1 MDKLFNIISNL
12 GSPKIVVIGDLMLD
26 KYVWGEV
33 KRISQEAPIPVI
45 NVSSED
51 VRPGGAGSVVN
62 NLKTLGA
69 QVFACGIIGDDTHGH
84 TLMEIFRQLGVD
96 STGVMIDRSRPTIM
110 KMRLMGHLQTAGKG
124 VQQLLR
130 VDYEKTHIISKEIE
144 TQLTNY
150 LHKTIPS
157 CDIVLVSDMNKGLLS
172 RSFLNTI
179 VAICKK
185 HNKVAIVDPKLMN
198 DYACYEG
205 FTAMTPNRFET
216 ELATGIKITDNDSL
230 HHAGSK
236 LASNLSLE
244 YCIITVD
251 KDGMF
256 LYKRSEGTGKNIPT
270 VPRAVFDVTG
280 AGDMVLSM
288 FGMVVGSGYSFEE
301 AAPLANIA
309 AGIEVGKIGAT
320 PVTKGEIMNELM
332 GGKNQFSGKIKDV
345 EILSVIL
352 NEHRK
357 KNDKIVFTNGCFD
370 ILHIGHIEYLKFAR
384 KQGDLLVV
392 GLNSDRSVRS
402 LKGPARPFVSELE
415 RAKMLAA
422 LEDVTYVVL
431 FDEQTPL
438 HLISAVK
445 PDVLVKGEDW
455 KNAGAVGS
463 EIVESYGGKVVF
475 APFVEGIS
483 TTNIVSRIIKRHSE
497 TESLK
502 NTVGQTS

>member
-1 MDKLFNIISNL
+1 MDKLLSIISGL
-12 GSPKIVVIGDLMLD
+12 GSPKIMVIGDLMLD

-62 NLKTLGA
+62 NLQTLGA

-84 TLMEIFRQLGVD
+84 TLLNLFQGMG
-96 STGVMIDRSRPTIM
+96 IDTRGIVIDKSRPTIL
-110 KMRLMGHLQTAGKG
+110 KMRFMGHLQTAGKG

-130 VDYEKTHIISKEIE
+130 VDYEKTHSISTAIE
-144 TQLTNY
+144 SQLTGY
-150 LHKTIPS
+150 LQETVPA
-157 CDIVLVSDMNKGLLS
+157 CDIVLISDMNKGLLS
-172 RSFLNTI
+172 HSLLKTI

-185 HNKVAIVDPKLMN
+185 HQKIAIVDPKLMS
-198 DYACYEG
+198 DYGCYEG
-205 FTAMTPNRFET
+205 FTAMTPNRNET
-216 ELATGIKITDNDSL
+216 EIATGIKITDSDSL
-230 HHAGSK
+230 HRAGNK
-236 LASNLSLE
+236 LVSSLSLE
-244 YCIITVD
+244 YCIITID

-256 LYKRSEGTGKNIPT
+256 LYHKSGNGKIIPT

-288 FGMVVGSGYSFEE
+288 FGMIVGSGHSFED
-301 AAPLANIA
+301 AALLANVA

-320 PVTKGEIMNELM
+320 PVRKGEILNELI
-332 GGKNQFSGKIKDV
+332 GGKSQFSDKIKDIEV
-345 EILSVIL
+345 LKGILH
-352 NEHRK
+352 EHRK
-357 KNDKIVFTNGCFD
+357 KNDTIVFTNGCFD

-392 GLNSDRSVRS
+392 GLNTDLSVKS
-402 LKGPARPFVSELE
+402 QKGPTRPFVSETE

-431 FDEQTPL
+431 FDELTPL
-438 HLISAVK
+438 NLIKAVR

-455 KNAGAVGS
+455 KKAGAVGG
-463 EIVESYGGKVVF
+463 EFVESYGGKVVF
-475 APFVEGIS
+475 APFVDGVS
-483 TTNIVSRIIKRHSE
+483 TTNIVSRILNRHNQMQNSKE
-497 TESLK
+497 AVS
-502 NTVGQTS
+502 QT

>member
-1 MDKLFNIISNL
+1 MDKLLGIISNL
-12 GSPKIVVIGDLMLD
+12 GSPRIMVIGDLMLD

-62 NLKTLGA
+62 NLQTLGA
-69 QVFACGIIGDDTHGH
+69 QVLACGIIGNDTYGH
-84 TLMEIFRQLGVD
+84 TLLNLFRDMGVD
-96 STGVMIDRSRPTIM
+96 TTGIMVDKSRPTIL
-110 KMRLMGHLQTAGKG
+110 KIRFLGHLQTAGKG

-130 VDYEKTHIISKEIE
+130 VDYEKTHVISAEIE
-144 TQLTNY
+144 TQLAGY
-150 LHKTIPS
+150 LNKNIPS

-172 RSFLNTI
+172 HSFLKTI
-179 VAICKK
+179 VTICKK
-185 HNKVAIVDPKLMN
+185 HEKIVIVDPKLMS
-198 DYACYEG
+198 DYSCYEG
-205 FTAMTPNRFET
+205 FTAITPNRNET
-216 ELATGIKITDNDSL
+216 EIATGIKIADNDSL
-230 HHAGSK
+230 HRAGSK
-236 LASNLSLE
+236 LVSGLSLE
-244 YCIITVD
+244 YCIITID

-256 LYKRSEGTGKNIPT
+256 LYHKSGNGKVIPT
-270 VPRAVFDVTG
+270 VPRTVFDVTG

-288 FGMVVGSGYSFEE
+288 FGMVVGTGHSFED
-301 AAPLANIA
+301 AALLANVA

-320 PVTKGEIMNELM
+320 PVSKGEIMNELM
-332 GGKNQFSGKIKDV
+332 GGKSRLSDKIRDV
-345 EILSVIL
+345 EVLKGIL

-370 ILHIGHIEYLKFAR
+370 ILHIGHVEYLKFAR

-392 GLNSDRSVRS
+392 GLNTDRSVRS
-402 LKGPARPFVSELE
+402 QKGPARPFVSETE

-431 FDEQTPL
+431 FDELTPL
-438 HLISAVK
+438 NLIRAVK

-455 KNAGAVGS
+455 KNAGAVGG
-463 EIVESYGGKVVF
+463 EFVESYGGKVVF
-475 APFVEGIS
+475 APFVEGVS
-483 TTNIVSRIIKRHSE
+483 TTNIVSRIIRRHNQ

-502 NTVGQTS
+502 DTATQIQ

>member
-1 MDKLFNIISNL
+1 MINKLLNIISNL
-12 GSPKIVVIGDLMLD
+12 GSPKIMVIGDLMLD

-62 NLKTLGA
+62 NLRTLGA
-69 QVFACGIIGDDTHGH
+69 QVLACGIVGDDTYGH
-84 TLMEIFRQLGVD
+84 TLLNIFNGMGVD
-96 STGVMIDRSRPTIM
+96 TTGIVIDKSRPTIL
-110 KMRLMGHLQTAGKG
+110 KMRFMGHLQTAGKG

-130 VDYEKTHIISKEIE
+130 VDYEKTHVISPEIE
-144 TQLTNY
+144 KQLNIY
-150 LHKTIPS
+150 LNKNIPA

-172 RSFLNTI
+172 HSFLKTI
-179 VAICKK
+179 VALCKR
-185 HNKVAIVDPKLMN
+185 HNKIAIVDPKLMS

-205 FTAMTPNRFET
+205 FTAMTPNRNET
-216 ELATGIKITDNDSL
+216 EIATGIKISDSDSL
-230 HHAGSK
+230 HRAGSK
-236 LASNLSLE
+236 LVSGLSLE
-244 YCIITVD
+244 YCIITID

-256 LYKRSEGTGKNIPT
+256 LYHKNGTGKIIPT

-288 FGMVVGSGYSFEE
+288 FGMVVGTGHSFED
-301 AAPLANIA
+301 AALLANVA

-320 PVTKGEIMNELM
+320 PVSREEILSELM
-332 GGKNQFSGKIKDV
+332 GGRSQLSSKIKDV
-345 EILSVIL
+345 EVLKGIL

-357 KNDKIVFTNGCFD
+357 KNEKIVFTNGCFD
-370 ILHIGHIEYLKFAR
+370 ILHIGHVEYLKFAR

-392 GLNSDRSVRS
+392 GLNTDRSVKS
-402 LKGPARPFVSELE
+402 QKGPSRPFVSEAE

-431 FDEQTPL
+431 FDELTPL
-438 HLISAVK
+438 NLIKDVK

-455 KNAGAVGS
+455 KNAGAVGG
-463 EIVESYGGKVVF
+463 EFVESYGGKVVF

-483 TTNIVSRIIKRHSE
+483 TTNIVSRILSRHGKIQNAKEALS
-497 TESLK
+497 
-502 NTVGQTS
+502 QT

>member
-1 MDKLFNIISNL
+1 MDKLLGIISNL
-12 GSPKIVVIGDLMLD
+12 GSPKIMVIGDLMLD

-62 NLKTLGA
+62 NLQTLGA
-69 QVFACGIIGDDTHGH
+69 QVLACGIIGDDTYGH
-84 TLMEIFRQLGVD
+84 TLLNLFRD
-96 STGVMIDRSRPTIM
+96 TGVETTGIMVDKSRPTIL
-110 KMRLMGHLQTAGKG
+110 KIRFLGHLQTAGKG

-130 VDYEKTHIISKEIE
+130 VDYEKTHVISAEIE

-150 LHKTIPS
+150 LNKNIPS

-172 RSFLNTI
+172 HSFLKTI
-179 VAICKK
+179 VTICKK
-185 HNKVAIVDPKLMN
+185 HEKIAIVDPKLMS
-198 DYACYEG
+198 DYSCYEG
-205 FTAMTPNRFET
+205 FTAITPNRNET
-216 ELATGIKITDNDSL
+216 EIATGIKIADNDSL
-230 HHAGSK
+230 HRAGNK
-236 LASNLSLE
+236 LVSSLSLE
-244 YCIITVD
+244 YCIITID

-256 LYKRSEGTGKNIPT
+256 LYHKSGSGKIIPT

-288 FGMVVGSGYSFEE
+288 FGMIVGTGHSFED
-301 AAPLANIA
+301 AALLANVA

-320 PVTKGEIMNELM
+320 PVSKGEILSELI
-332 GGKNQFSGKIKDV
+332 GGKSQLSDKIKDV
-345 EILSVIL
+345 EVLKGIL

-370 ILHIGHIEYLKFAR
+370 ILHVGHVEYLKFAR

-392 GLNSDRSVRS
+392 GLNTDGSVRKQ
-402 LKGPARPFVSELE
+402 KGPTRPFVSEAE

-431 FDEQTPL
+431 FDELTPL
-438 HLISAVK
+438 NLIMAVK

-455 KNAGAVGS
+455 KNAGAVGG
-463 EIVESYGGKVVF
+463 EFVESYGGKVVF
-475 APFVEGIS
+475 APFVNGVS
-483 TTNIVSRIIKRHSE
+483 TTNIVSRIIRRHNQI
-497 TESLK
+497 ESLK
-502 NTVGQTS
+502 DAAGQTQ

>member
-1 MDKLFNIISNL
+1 MDKVFNIISNL
-12 GSPKIVVIGDLMLD
+12 GSPKIMVIGDLMLD

-84 TLMEIFRQLGVD
+84 TLLNIFKNMGVD
-96 STGVMIDRSRPTIM
+96 TAGIIIDKSRPTIL

-130 VDYEKTHIISKEIE
+130 VDYEKTHVISME
-144 TQLTNY
+144 TEAQLNVY
-150 LHKTIPS
+150 LNKTIS
-157 CDIVLVSDMNKGLLS
+157 ACDMVLVSDMNKGLLS
-172 RSFLNTI
+172 HSLLKMI
-179 VAICKK
+179 VALCKK
-185 HNKVAIVDPKLMN
+185 HKKIAIVDPKLVS
-198 DYACYEG
+198 DYSCYEG
-205 FTAMTPNRFET
+205 FTAMTPNRNET
-216 ELATGIKITDNDSL
+216 ETATGIKITDSDSL
-230 HHAGSK
+230 NHAGRK
-236 LASNLSLE
+236 LVSRLSLE
-244 YCIITVD
+244 YCIITLD
-251 KDGMF
+251 RDGMF
-256 LYKRSEGTGKNIPT
+256 LYHKNGNGKIIPT
-270 VPRAVFDVTG
+270 TPRNVFDVTG

-288 FGMVVGSGYSFEE
+288 FGMVVGSGHSFED

-320 PVTKGEIMNELM
+320 PVSKGEILGELM
-332 GGKNQFSGKIKDV
+332 IGRNQLSSKIKDV
-345 EILSVIL
+345 EVLVGIL

-370 ILHIGHIEYLKFAR
+370 ILHVGHIEYLKFAR

-392 GLNSDRSVRS
+392 GLNTDRSVKS
-402 LKGPARPFVSELE
+402 LKGPSRPFVSEAE

-431 FDEQTPL
+431 FDELTPVE
-438 HLISAVK
+438 LIKTVK
-445 PDVLVKGEDW
+445 PDALVKGEDW
-455 KNAGAVGS
+455 KDAGVVGR
-463 EIVESYGGKVVF
+463 EFVESYGGKVVL
-475 APFVEGIS
+475 APLVEGVS
-483 TTNIVSRIIKRHSE
+483 TTNIVSRIINNHSQV
-497 TESLK
+497 K
-502 NTVGQTS
+502 PRKDTVGQTS